1 MLITVIVPVYN
12 AEKYLPFCID
22 SILNQTYQ
30 EIEIILVDDGSED
43 RSLIICSEYEKK
55 DDRIIVIQSNHQGV
69 VNARRIGVENSKGD
83 YCIFVDSDD
92 WIAEH
97 LIETAVLL
105 TDNGDIDIVN
115 YNMKSVDGKKITEWN
130 YTIPEGKYEKQL
142 LNNVLKKM
150 MFDFEAGCP
159 GIVQSLCTK
168 LIRRNILWSGIE
180 SVDKRITM
188 GEDAAVVYKTLLI
201 ARKIVITNEY
211 LYFYRTNP
219 DSMCLSK
226 NLDIFSEIYYF
237 QKYMNSVFSHYSDSY
252 ELEKQLQA
260 YLLLLIK
267 KGMMDVFSLKLRDLY
282 HIPFS
287 ISDIGQKVVIYGAGS
302 VGKSYYRQLAQEKN
316 IKIVGWID
324 RKLAETLVYNY
335 KIESSDILYN
345 INFDKLIVAVKDYQM
360 AIEIRKELDKIVP
373 NEKILWK
380 KPKIYWWEKEID
392 I

>member
-142 LNNVLKKM
+142 LDNVLKKM

-335 KIESSDILYN
+335 KIKSSDILYN